1 MSSFTPFSNHLSLSK
16 MGTFGFS
23 QERPLSFKCRRT
35 TGSYSDEVF
44 LLCISGVDVWSFIC
58 TSTPH
63 CTAHQTLCSLYFKLA
78 NNPQDYLQD
87 DSFPGLNTRYTRLAE
102 PATWKKRETSSQTR
116 KKPSRLQHKH

>member
-1 MSSFTPFSNHLSLSK
+1 MADCWRCRTPVLFSDDLSLWLLMSFTPFSNHLSL
-16 MGTFGFS
+16 GTFGFS

-58 TSTPH
+58 TRTPH
-63 CTAHQTLCSLYFKLA
+63 CIAHRTLCSLYFKLA

-87 DSFPGLNTRYTRLAE
+87 DSFPGLSTRYMRLAE
-102 PATWKKRETSSQTR
+102 PAT
-116 KKPSRLQHKH
+116 

>member
-1 MSSFTPFSNHLSLSK
+1 MADCWCCRTPVLFSDDLSLWLLMSFTPFSNLLSLSK

-58 TSTPH
+58 TRTPH
-63 CTAHQTLCSLYFKLA
+63 CIAHRTLCSLYFKLA

-87 DSFPGLNTRYTRLAE
+87 DSFPGLNTRYMRLAE
-102 PATWKKRETSSQTR
+102 PAT
-116 KKPSRLQHKH
+116 